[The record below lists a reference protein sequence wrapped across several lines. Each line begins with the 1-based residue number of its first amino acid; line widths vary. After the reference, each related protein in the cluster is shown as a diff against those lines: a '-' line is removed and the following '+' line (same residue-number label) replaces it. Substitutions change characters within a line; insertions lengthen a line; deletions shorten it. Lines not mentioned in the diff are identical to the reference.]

1 MEDNELGGEKRTMK
15 GLCHTRLLMFL
26 GMTIRLEALLFIL
39 RDKSHKVG
47 PQIGSN
53 MSWLDQ

>member
-39 RDKSHKVG
+39 RDKSHKV
-47 PQIGSN
+47 
-53 MSWLDQ
+53 